1 MSRVGRKAIVVPKE
15 VDLRFDG
22 EVLSVKGPKGEL
34 RRSINSKIKLSIN
47 SSRILLSISDN
58 SKESK
63 SLFGLF
69 RSLIANM
76 VIGVT
81 DGFKKTLEIIGV
93 GYKVELS
100 GNQLVFNLGYSHPI
114 KYDIPKGIEIQ
125 LEQKNKLVLT
135 ALDKELLGITAAKIR
150 SFRAPEPYKGKGV
163 KYLEERVR
171 RKAGKTGAK
180 T

>member
-1 MSRVGRKAIVVPKE
+1 MSRVGKKAIVIPKE
-15 VDLRFDG
+15 VDLNFDG

-34 RRSINSKIKLSIN
+34 RRFIHPKVKVSIN
-47 SSRILLSISDN
+47 SSQILLSISDN
-58 SKESK
+58 SKESR
-63 SLFGLF
+63 SFFGLF

-76 VIGVT
+76 VLGVN
-81 DGFKKTLEIIGV
+81 DGFKKTLEIIGI
-93 GYKVELS
+93 GYRVELS

-114 KYDIPKGIEIQ
+114 KYDIPKGIEVQ
-125 LEQKNKLVLT
+125 LDKKNKLVLSGV
-135 ALDKELLGITAAKIR
+135 DKELLGITAAKIR
-150 SFRAPEPYKGKGV
+150 SFRSPEPYKGKGI